1 MPGSDKDCEE
11 YARDCVRLAEQPNT
25 PPEIRDQLLI
35 MARDWMQVAMNEKD
49 EGSVPQPSSSHW
61 GVTPSYSPLP

>member
-1 MPGSDKDCEE
+1 MPGSDKDCEG

-49 EGSVPQPSSSHW
+49 EGSVTQPSSSH
-61 GVTPSYSPLP
+61 

>member
-35 MARDWMQVAMNEKD
+35 MARDAGSNE
-49 EGSVPQPSSSHW
+49 
-61 GVTPSYSPLP
+61 

>member
-35 MARDWMQVAMNEKD
+35 MARDWMQVAVNEEKD
-49 EGSVPQPSSSHW
+49 EGSVTQPSSSH
-61 GVTPSYSPLP
+61 

>member
-35 MARDWMQVAMNEKD
+35 MARDWMQVAVNEEKD
-49 EGSVPQPSSSHW
+49 ESSVTQPSSSH
-61 GVTPSYSPLP
+61 